1 MKKLLV
7 GFTIALF
14 MIFAANR
21 ATAGEKN
28 PADTTSTTTEET
40 KKASDFDPGALI
52 IEHVIDSYGWHIA
65 SKDVRDEKGN
75 VVETRHF
82 TIPLPIILI
91 DNGLHVF
98 MSNKFEHGHQV
109 HNGYALGF
117 TEKYKGKIV
126 KLKGDYK
133 DYTGSLESILEKEG
147 ITKEDVEDLEELVD
161 EEATAGIIDLSIT
174 KNVCSLFISILLILF
189 IFLKVAKQ
197 YKKRENEAPR
207 GLQGMM
213 EPLILFIRDEV
224 AIPSLGK
231 TRYQKY
237 LPYLLT
243 LFFFIL
249 INNLMGLI
257 PIFPGGAN
265 LTGNIAVTGVLAL
278 ITFLIT
284 SFSADAHYWKHLVN
298 TPGVPWFL
306 KIPIPLMPLVEI
318 IGIFTKP
325 FVLMVRL
332 FANITAGHIIALGV
346 ISLVFI
352 FGGMSVGLGYGVSI
366 VSIIFYVFM
375 GLLECIVAFIQAFVF
390 TLLTAMFTGMAMPAE
405 HAVEHK

>member
-40 KKASDFDPGALI
+40 KKASDFDPGSLI

-75 VVETRHF
+75 VVDTLHF

-98 MSNKFEHGHQV
+98 MSSKFEHGHQV
-109 HNGYALGF
+109 YNGYALGF
-117 TEKYKGKIV
+117 TEKDKGKIV
-126 KLKGDYK
+126 KLKGNYK
-133 DYTGSLESILEKEG
+133 NHSGPLAEIIEG
-147 ITKEDVEDLEELVD
+147 KSMEELEEMVD
-161 EEATAGIIDLSIT
+161 RNARIIDLSIT

>member
-14 MIFAANR
+14 MVFATNSA
-21 ATAGEKN
+21 AAGEQNTADSNSTAVTSAATKAEKTSSPAFN
-28 PADTTSTTTEET
+28 PGT
-40 KKASDFDPGALI
+40 LI
-52 IEHVIDSYGWHIA
+52 IEHVIDSYGWHI
-65 SKDVRDEKGN
+65 VGEGEKS
-75 VVETRHF
+75 VA
-82 TIPLPIILI
+82 IPLPIILI
-91 DNGLHVF
+91 NDGLHVF
-98 MSNKFEHGHQV
+98 MSSKFEHGHQV
-109 HNGYALGF
+109 YQGYAIGF
-117 TEKYKGKIV
+117 TEEHKGKIV
-126 KLKGDYK
+126 KLAGKYSN
-133 DYTGSLESILEKEG
+133 YTGSLKKILKDENIAENDMEALAK
-147 ITKEDVEDLEELVD
+147 LVD
-161 EEATAGIIDLSIT
+161 EKATGSIVDLSIT
-174 KNVCSLFISILLILF
+174 KNVCSLFISIFLILF

-207 GLQGMM
+207 GLQGLM

-265 LTGNIAVTGVLAL
+265 LTGNIAVTGVLAV
-278 ITFLIT
+278 ITFFIT

-346 ISLVFI
+346 ISLIFI

-366 VSIIFYVFM
+366 VSIVFYVFM

-405 HAVEHK
+405 HAVAHK

>member
-65 SKDVRDEKGN
+65 GDVA
-75 VVETRHF
+75 
-82 TIPLPIILI
+82 IPLPVILI

-109 HNGYALGF
+109 YNGYALGF
-117 TEKYKGKIV
+117 TENHKGKIV

-133 DYTGSLESILEKEG
+133 NYSGPLATVLEKEG
-147 ITKEDVEDLEELVD
+147 ITHENVKALEGLVD
-161 EEATAGIIDLSIT
+161 EEATAGMIDISIT

-346 ISLVFI
+346 ISLIFI

-366 VSIIFYVFM
+366 VSLVFYVFM